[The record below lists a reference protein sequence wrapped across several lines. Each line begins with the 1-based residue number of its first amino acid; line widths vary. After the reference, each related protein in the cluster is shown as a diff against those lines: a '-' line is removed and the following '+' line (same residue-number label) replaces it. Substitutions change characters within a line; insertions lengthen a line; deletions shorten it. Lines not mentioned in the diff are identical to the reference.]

1 MKNTIE
7 YILFLGL
14 SYFTGLIGL
23 NLSRK
28 FSLLIA
34 FLFYYFIPIRKK
46 TVFENLT
53 NAFPEYSQNKIKQIA
68 FSSYRSFSIA
78 LVEILY
84 MPFISKAEMKKMVCC
99 DNSDLINEKFNEKN
113 GVILL
118 SAHFGNW
125 EYVAASV
132 SLQVGIPF
140 KVVIKPQRNPFVTKW
155 LNQVRTKWDN
165 EVVSLGISIRQ
176 IYKDL
181 KEKNIVAMVAD
192 QRGPAEGIRVKFFGR
207 KVSIYPGPAIMSL
220 KTNAPIIYGINVRQ
234 SDYQYKT
241 HLFEINKN
249 NLPEDEEEKIIELSQ
264 RHAAYLEEVIRENP
278 EQWLWMHKLWKY

>member
-14 SYFTGLIGL
+14 SYFAGLIGL

-28 FSLLIA
+28 FSLFIA
-34 FLFYYFIPIRKK
+34 VLFYYFIPIRKK

-53 NAFPEYSQNKIKQIA
+53 NAFPEYSKKRIKKIA
-68 FSSYRSFSIA
+68 FGSYRSFSIA

-84 MPFISKAEMKKMVCC
+84 MPFMNKEKMGKMVECG
-99 DNSDLINEKFNEKN
+99 DSDLIIKRYNENC

-132 SLQVGIPF
+132 GIRVGIPF
-140 KVVIKPQRNPFVTKW
+140 KVVVKPQRNSFVTKW
-155 LNQVRTKWDN
+155 MNKVRTKWGN

-176 IYKDL
+176 IYKEL

-192 QRGPAEGIRVKFFGR
+192 QRGPAEGLRVTFFGR
-207 KVSIYPGPAIMSL
+207 KIAIYPGPAIMSL
-220 KTNAPIIYGINVRQ
+220 KTNAPIIYGINIRQ
-234 SDYQYKT
+234 PGYNYKT
-241 HLFEINKN
+241 HLYEIDKT

-264 RHAAYLEEVIRENP
+264 RHTTYLEKIIRENP